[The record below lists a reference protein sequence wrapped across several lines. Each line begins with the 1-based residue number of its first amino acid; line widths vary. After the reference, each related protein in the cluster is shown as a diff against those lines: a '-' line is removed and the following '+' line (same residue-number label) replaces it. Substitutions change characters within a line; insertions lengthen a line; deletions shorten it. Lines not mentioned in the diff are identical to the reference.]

1 MVCVSSLVFF
11 FFFLAASSITY
22 LSALR
27 FPYREGADGGFVFF
41 FFSTYLLYLVPLLVA
56 VPYRESVCL
65 FVGGAGM
72 GLHTMTFF
80 CLVSVFVHLAA
91 SVRLCF
97 RPLGAFPRIFNILV
111 RHTSIPLFP
120 RGTWSFPIARAC
132 VCLRAGRC
140 GVHTL
145 FFLVLVSV
153 FSLLAVLFMCVR
165 VCVVRPFGAL
175 PRIVNILARRTVVSS
190 WLVNVRLFAFSLV
203 PLCPWPPHTFC
214 AFVEFFFFFAAVG
227 AYGGINMGDIWLWF
241 VFAGVPFDVRGGSSF
256 FLFFFF
262 ACGVVPWAPSFAT
275 YLVFSSTYM

>member
-1 MVCVSSLVFF
+1 M
-11 FFFLAASSITY
+11 
-22 LSALR
+22 
-27 FPYREGADGGFVFF
+27 
-41 FFSTYLLYLVPLLVA
+41 
-56 VPYRESVCL
+56 
-65 FVGGAGM
+65 
-72 GLHTMTFF
+72 
-80 CLVSVFVHLAA
+80 
-91 SVRLCF
+91 RLCF

-132 VCLRAGRC
+132 VCVRAGRC

-145 FFLVLVSV
+145 FFLALVSV

-190 WLVNVRLFAFSLV
+190 WLVNVRLFAFSLF

-214 AFVEFFFFFAAVG
+214 AFVEFFFFFFFFAAVG
-227 AYGGINMGDIWLWF
+227 AYGGKIIGDIWLWF

-256 FLFFFF
+256 FFFFF
-262 ACGVVPWAPSFAT
+262 FCVRCCPLGALLRNILGFLIHVYVAVDTICTTHGAVT
-275 YLVFSSTYM
+275 YLVAIPRFPVVRGRVLFVCGLVFLFLLRFLLSFFFFF